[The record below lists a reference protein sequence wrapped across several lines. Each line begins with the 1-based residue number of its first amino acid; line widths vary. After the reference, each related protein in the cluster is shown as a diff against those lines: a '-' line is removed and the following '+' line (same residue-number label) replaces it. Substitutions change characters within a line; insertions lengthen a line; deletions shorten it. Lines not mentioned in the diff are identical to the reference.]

1 MRCVAARITV
11 QALNN
16 LQLISSALIL
26 RERTGAPPIA
36 LKRSIYAIGQRIA
49 GGLRHDTSNK

>member
-26 RERTGAPPIA
+26 RERTGAP
-36 LKRSIYAIGQRIA
+36 
-49 GGLRHDTSNK
+49 

>member
-1 MRCVAARITV
+1 MRFGPSYDIPLILSRNAVRCRSHTV

-26 RERTGAPPIA
+26 RERPGA
-36 LKRSIYAIGQRIA
+36 R
-49 GGLRHDTSNK
+49 